1 MTFEFFC
8 VHMRGNASE
17 TAANP
22 TPEPT
27 LAQMATE
34 IASVQGSPAR
44 ARRGF
49 EASAGEKG
57 VLNVVLW
64 GDLGL
69 GWFRRFA
76 SAVARRGISIKSA
89 AATRDADESWSA
101 RIELEVEGA
110 NSDPRSLNY
119 LALAEE
125 DAGSSLELAPIDR
138 FRIERTETAA
148 ICLRVFARD
157 RVGLL
162 SALLDRMQFFGLFP
176 VRLRVTT
183 DGPVV
188 DDTIWLKGV
197 ADHPPSSEAER
208 ALVALLQ
215 QLSTSNGEPR

>member
-1 MTFEFFC
+1 
-8 VHMRGNASE
+8 
-17 TAANP
+17 
-22 TPEPT
+22 
-27 LAQMATE
+27 MATE
-34 IASVQGSPAR
+34 TASLQSSPAR

-49 EASAGEKG
+49 ETTAGEKG
-57 VLNVVLW
+57 ALSVALW

-76 SAVARRGISIKSA
+76 SAMARRGISIKSA
-89 AATRDADESWSA
+89 AGTRDGDESWSA
-101 RIELEVEGA
+101 RIELEVENA
-110 NSDPRSLNY
+110 SVDPKSLNY
-119 LALAEE
+119 LALTEE
-125 DAGSSLELAPIDR
+125 GDGDPLELPPIDR

-148 ICLRVFARD
+148 ICLRVFAKD

-162 SALLDRMQFFGLFP
+162 SALLDRMQFLGLFP

-197 ADHPPSSEAER
+197 ADHPPSMEAER

-215 QLSTSNGEPR
+215 QLSSSSGEPR

>member
-1 MTFEFFC
+1 
-8 VHMRGNASE
+8 MRGNASE

-22 TPEPT
+22 KGAPT
-27 LAQMATE
+27 RVQMATE
-34 IASVQGSPAR
+34 IATVQGSPTR

-49 EASAGEKG
+49 EATAAETG
-57 VLNVVLW
+57 VLNVTLW

-76 SAVARRGISIKSA
+76 KAVARRGISIKSA
-89 AATRDADESWSA
+89 AATRDSDESWSA
-101 RIELEVEGA
+101 RVELEVHGA
-110 NSDPRSLNY
+110 NVDPKSLNY

-125 DAGSSLELAPIDR
+125 DDGGSLELPPIDR

-162 SALLDRMQFFGLFP
+162 SALLDRMQFLGLFP

-208 ALVALLQ
+208 ALAALLQ